1 MATMRTG
8 FGSGGDRMV
17 WFGNTGYTITGLTI
31 ELSRDRETGD
41 TVELTYEIPE
51 DLAMSSVPEMDSG
64 IDVLSS
70 VTLSKAVISPGVAGM
85 ASVKL
90 TYSKPVVE
98 AEEEEDDDDTDGED
112 GSGEEDSDDGGNDEE
127 GSWTIGGN
135 KFTTSFDV
143 TVVDQPILTHP
154 KMASISGGQ
163 LEYLKA
169 FMDGARLWELV
180 PEVDGSG
187 KPKLDS
193 DGLPVMKQLGKLL
206 KTGSKAFDLINKGV
220 TSYKDIMATYTVRQT
235 SRSDKSD
242 IDSVGTIGNPPKAPK
257 FKDRTWL
264 QVSSNCS
271 MNDDGKTYT
280 IENTWLLSGLGGWDK
295 DLYGA

>member
-1 MATMRTG
+1 
-8 FGSGGDRMV
+8 MV

-41 TVELTYEIPE
+41 TVELTYEVPE
-51 DLAMSSVPEMDSG
+51 DVAMSSIPEMDSS

-70 VTLSKAVISPGVAGM
+70 VALSKVVVTPGVAGM

-98 AEEEEDDDDTDGED
+98 EEDDDDNTG
-112 GSGEEDSDDGGNDEE
+112 GSDDGMSGSDEEDNEEE
-127 GSWTIGGN
+127 GSWTLGGN

-220 TSYKDIMATYTVRQT
+220 TAYKDIMATYTVRMT
-235 SRSDKSD
+235 SRTDKSD
-242 IDSVGTIGNPPKAPK
+242 ISSVGKINNPPKAPK
-257 FKDRTWL
+257 FPNRTWL

-295 DLYGA
+295 DLYGS

>member
-1 MATMRTG
+1 
-8 FGSGGDRMV
+8 MV
-17 WFGNTGYTITGLTI
+17 WFGHTGYTITALTI

-51 DLAMSSVPEMDSG
+51 GDALRSVPEMDSG

-70 VTLSKAVISPGVAGM
+70 VALSKAVITPGVAGV

-90 TYSKPVVE
+90 TYTKPKVE
-98 AEEEEDDDDTDGED
+98 EEEEDSEGGENGSEEGEGSGED
-112 GSGEEDSDDGGNDEE
+112 GEGEE
-127 GSWTIGGN
+127 GSSPARTVS
-135 KFTTSFDV
+135 FTTFFDV

-180 PEVDGSG
+180 PEVDNAG

-206 KTGSKAFDLINKGV
+206 NTGSKAFDLINKGV
-220 TSYKDIMATYTVRQT
+220 TAYKDIMATYTVRQT
-235 SRSDKSD
+235 SRTDKSD
-242 IDSVGTIGNPPKAPK
+242 ISSVGTINDPPKAPK
-257 FKDRTWL
+257 FPNRSWL

>member
-1 MATMRTG
+1 
-8 FGSGGDRMV
+8 MV
-17 WFGNTGYTITGLTI
+17 WFGHTGYTITALTI

-51 DLAMSSVPEMDSG
+51 GDALRSVPERDSG

-70 VTLSKAVISPGVAGM
+70 VALSKAVITPGVVGV

-90 TYSKPVVE
+90 TYTKPKVE
-98 AEEEEDDDDTDGED
+98 EEEEDSEGGENGSEEGEGSGED
-112 GSGEEDSDDGGNDEE
+112 GEGEE
-127 GSWTIGGN
+127 GSSPARTVS
-135 KFTTSFDV
+135 FTTSFDV

-180 PEVDGSG
+180 PEVDNAG

-206 KTGSKAFDLINKGV
+206 NTGSKAFDLINKGV
-220 TSYKDIMATYTVRQT
+220 TAYKDIMATYTVRQT
-235 SRSDKSD
+235 SRTDKSD
-242 IDSVGTIGNPPKAPK
+242 ISSVGTINDPPKAPK
-257 FKDRTWL
+257 FPNRSWL

>member
-1 MATMRTG
+1 MA
-8 FGSGGDRMV
+8 

-31 ELSRDRETGD
+31 ELSRDRKTGD
-41 TVELTYEIPE
+41 TVELTYEVPE
-51 DLAMSSVPEMDSG
+51 EVAMSAIPAMDSG

-70 VTLSKAVISPGVAGM
+70 VTLSKAVITPGVAGV

-90 TYSKPVVE
+90 TYSKPKVDP
-98 AEEEEDDDDTDGED
+98 EEDDTGN
-112 GSGEEDSDDGGNDEE
+112 GSEEESSGSDEGSKDEE

-135 KFTTSFDV
+135 SFTTSFDV

-154 KMASISGGQ
+154 KMAGISGGQ

-180 PEVDGSG
+180 PEVDNSG

-220 TSYKDIMATYTVRQT
+220 TSYKDIMATYTVRMA
-235 SRSDKSD
+235 SRSDKSN
-242 IDSVGTIGNPPKAPK
+242 IDSVGTINTPPKAPK

>member
-1 MATMRTG
+1 
-8 FGSGGDRMV
+8 MV
-17 WFGNTGYTITGLTI
+17 WFGHTGYTITALTI

-51 DLAMSSVPEMDSG
+51 GDALRSVPEMDSG

-70 VTLSKAVISPGVAGM
+70 VALSKAVITPGVAGV

-90 TYSKPVVE
+90 TYTKPKVE
-98 AEEEEDDDDTDGED
+98 EEEEDSEGGENDSEEGEGSGEDGEGED
-112 GSGEEDSDDGGNDEE
+112 GSSPARTV
-127 GSWTIGGN
+127 S
-135 KFTTSFDV
+135 FTTSFDV

-180 PEVDGSG
+180 PEVDNAG

-206 KTGSKAFDLINKGV
+206 NTGSKAFDLINKGV
-220 TSYKDIMATYTVRQT
+220 TAYKDIMATYTVRQT
-235 SRSDKSD
+235 SRTDKSD
-242 IDSVGTIGNPPKAPK
+242 ISSVGTINDPPKAPK
-257 FKDRTWL
+257 FPNRTWL

>member
-1 MATMRTG
+1 MAVLRTG
-8 FGSGGDRMV
+8 FGSGGDRLV
-17 WFGNTGYTITGLTI
+17 WFGHTGYTITGLTI

-51 DLAMSSVPEMDSG
+51 GDAMRSIPAMDSG

-70 VTLSKAVISPGVAGM
+70 VALSKAVITPGVAGM

-90 TYSKPVVE
+90 TYTKPKVE
-98 AEEEEDDDDTDGED
+98 DEEEDSEDGENSSED
-112 GSGEEDSDDGGNDEE
+112 GEGSGEGNEDNE
-127 GSWTIGGN
+127 GSSPSRAVS
-135 KFTTSFDV
+135 FTTSFDV

-163 LEYLKA
+163 MEYLKA

-180 PEVDGSG
+180 PEVDDNG

-206 KTGSKAFDLINKGV
+206 KTRSKAFDLINKGV
-220 TSYKDIMATYTVRQT
+220 TSYKDIMATYTVRMA

-242 IDSVGTIGNPPKAPK
+242 IESVGKINNPPKAPK
-257 FKDRTWL
+257 FPNRTWL

>member
-1 MATMRTG
+1 
-8 FGSGGDRMV
+8 MV
-17 WFGNTGYTITGLTI
+17 WFGHTGYTITALTI

-51 DLAMSSVPEMDSG
+51 GDALRSVPEMDSG

-70 VTLSKAVISPGVAGM
+70 VALSKAVITPGVAGV

-90 TYSKPVVE
+90 TYTKPKV
-98 AEEEEDDDDTDGED
+98 EEEEEGSGGGENGSEEGE
-112 GSGEEDSDDGGNDEE
+112 GSGEGGEGEE
-127 GSWTIGGN
+127 GSSPARTVS
-135 KFTTSFDV
+135 FTTSFDV

-180 PEVDGSG
+180 PEVDNAG

-206 KTGSKAFDLINKGV
+206 NTGSKAFDLINKGV
-220 TSYKDIMATYTVRQT
+220 TAYKDIMATYTVRQT
-235 SRSDKSD
+235 SRTDKSD
-242 IDSVGTIGNPPKAPK
+242 ISSVGTINDPPKAPK
-257 FKDRTWL
+257 FPNRSWL

>member
-1 MATMRTG
+1 
-8 FGSGGDRMV
+8 MV
-17 WFGNTGYTITGLTI
+17 WFGHTGYTITALTI

-51 DLAMSSVPEMDSG
+51 GDALRSVPEMDSG

-70 VTLSKAVISPGVAGM
+70 VALSKAVITPGVAGV

-90 TYSKPVVE
+90 TYTKPKVE
-98 AEEEEDDDDTDGED
+98 DEEEEGSEGGENGSEEGE
-112 GSGEEDSDDGGNDEE
+112 GSGEGGEGEE
-127 GSWTIGGN
+127 GSSPARTVS
-135 KFTTSFDV
+135 FTTSFDV

-180 PEVDGSG
+180 PEVDNAG

-206 KTGSKAFDLINKGV
+206 NTGSKAFDLINKGV
-220 TSYKDIMATYTVRQT
+220 TAYKDIMATYTVRQT
-235 SRSDKSD
+235 SRTDKSD
-242 IDSVGTIGNPPKAPK
+242 ISSVGTINDPPKAPK
-257 FKDRTWL
+257 FPNRSWL

>member
-1 MATMRTG
+1 
-8 FGSGGDRMV
+8 MV
-17 WFGNTGYTITGLTI
+17 WFGHTGYTITALTI

-51 DLAMSSVPEMDSG
+51 GDALRSVPEMDSG

-70 VTLSKAVISPGVAGM
+70 VALSKAVITPGVAGV

-90 TYSKPVVE
+90 TYTKPKV
-98 AEEEEDDDDTDGED
+98 EEDEEDSEGGENGSEEGEGSGED
-112 GSGEEDSDDGGNDEE
+112 GEGEE
-127 GSWTIGGN
+127 GSSPARTVS
-135 KFTTSFDV
+135 FTTSFDV

-180 PEVDGSG
+180 PEVDNAG

-206 KTGSKAFDLINKGV
+206 NTSSKAFDLINKGV
-220 TSYKDIMATYTVRQT
+220 TAYKDIMATYTVRQT
-235 SRSDKSD
+235 SRTDKSD
-242 IDSVGTIGNPPKAPK
+242 ISSVGTINDPPKAPK
-257 FKDRTWL
+257 FPNRSWL

>member
-1 MATMRTG
+1 
-8 FGSGGDRMV
+8 MV
-17 WFGNTGYTITGLTI
+17 WFGHTGYTITALTI

-51 DLAMSSVPEMDSG
+51 GDALRSVPEMDSG

-70 VTLSKAVISPGVAGM
+70 VALSKAVITPGVAGV

-90 TYSKPVVE
+90 TYTKPKVE
-98 AEEEEDDDDTDGED
+98 EEEEDSEGGENDSEEGEGSGED
-112 GSGEEDSDDGGNDEE
+112 GEGEE
-127 GSWTIGGN
+127 GSSPARTVS
-135 KFTTSFDV
+135 FTTSFDV
-143 TVVDQPILTHP
+143 TVVDQPFLTHP

-180 PEVDGSG
+180 PEVDNAG

-206 KTGSKAFDLINKGV
+206 NTGSKAFDLINKGV
-220 TSYKDIMATYTVRQT
+220 TAYKDIMATYTVRQT
-235 SRSDKSD
+235 SRTDKSD
-242 IDSVGTIGNPPKAPK
+242 ISSVGTINDPPKAPK
-257 FKDRTWL
+257 FPNRSWL

>member
-1 MATMRTG
+1 
-8 FGSGGDRMV
+8 MV
-17 WFGNTGYTITGLTI
+17 WFGHTGYTITALTI

-51 DLAMSSVPEMDSG
+51 GDALRSVPDMDSG

-70 VTLSKAVISPGVAGM
+70 VALSKAVITPGVAGV

-90 TYSKPVVE
+90 TYTKPKVE
-98 AEEEEDDDDTDGED
+98 EEEEDSEGGENGSEEGEGSGED
-112 GSGEEDSDDGGNDEE
+112 GEGEE
-127 GSWTIGGN
+127 GSSPARTVS
-135 KFTTSFDV
+135 FTTSFDV

-180 PEVDGSG
+180 PEVDNAG

-206 KTGSKAFDLINKGV
+206 NTGSKAFDLINKGV
-220 TSYKDIMATYTVRQT
+220 TAYKDIMATYTVRQT
-235 SRSDKSD
+235 SRTDKSD
-242 IDSVGTIGNPPKAPK
+242 ISSVGTINDPPKAPK
-257 FKDRTWL
+257 FPNRSWL

>member
-1 MATMRTG
+1 
-8 FGSGGDRMV
+8 MV
-17 WFGNTGYTITGLTI
+17 WFGHTGYTITALTI

-51 DLAMSSVPEMDSG
+51 GDALRSVPEMDSG

-70 VTLSKAVISPGVAGM
+70 VALSKAVITPGVAGV

-90 TYSKPVVE
+90 TYTKPKVE
-98 AEEEEDDDDTDGED
+98 DEEEDSEGGENGSEEGE
-112 GSGEEDSDDGGNDEE
+112 GSGEGGEGEE
-127 GSWTIGGN
+127 GSSPARTVS
-135 KFTTSFDV
+135 FTTSFDV

-180 PEVDGSG
+180 PEVDNAG

-206 KTGSKAFDLINKGV
+206 NTGSKAFDLINKGV
-220 TSYKDIMATYTVRQT
+220 TAYKDIMATYTVRQT
-235 SRSDKSD
+235 SRTDKSD
-242 IDSVGTIGNPPKAPK
+242 ISSVGTINDPPKAPK
-257 FKDRTWL
+257 FPNRTWL

>member
-1 MATMRTG
+1 MATLRTG
-8 FGSGGDRMV
+8 FGSGGDRLV
-17 WFGNTGYTITGLTI
+17 WFGNTGYIITGLTI

-41 TVELTYEIPE
+41 TVELTYEVPE
-51 DLAMSSVPEMDSG
+51 ASAMSSVPEMDSG

-70 VTLSKAVISPGVAGM
+70 VSLSKAVITPGVAGV

-90 TYSKPVVE
+90 TYTKPKVE
-98 AEEEEDDDDTDGED
+98 AEESEEDDDMD
-112 GSGEEDSDDGGNDEE
+112 GSGEEEGSDEGGGGEE
-127 GSWTIGGN
+127 GSWSMGGGS
-135 KFTTSFDV
+135 FTTSFDV

-206 KTGSKAFDLINKGV
+206 RTGSKAFDLINKGV

-242 IDSVGTIGNPPKAPK
+242 ISSVGKINNPPKAPK
-257 FKDRTWL
+257 FPNRTWL

-295 DLYGA
+295 DLYGS

>member
-1 MATMRTG
+1 MATLHTG
-8 FGSGGDRMV
+8 FGRNGDRMV

-41 TVELTYEIPE
+41 TVELTYEVPE
-51 DLAMSSVPEMDSG
+51 DVAMSSIPEMDSS

-70 VTLSKAVISPGVAGM
+70 VALSKAVVTPGVAGM

-98 AEEEEDDDDTDGED
+98 EEEEDDDDNTGGSDDGMSGSDEEGNEED
-112 GSGEEDSDDGGNDEE
+112 GS
-127 GSWTIGGN
+127 WTLGGN

-220 TSYKDIMATYTVRQT
+220 TAYKDIMATYTVRMT
-235 SRSDKSD
+235 SRTDKSD
-242 IDSVGTIGNPPKAPK
+242 ISSVGKINNPPKAPK
-257 FKDRTWL
+257 FPNRTWL

-295 DLYGA
+295 DLYGS

>member
-1 MATMRTG
+1 
-8 FGSGGDRMV
+8 MV
-17 WFGNTGYTITGLTI
+17 WFGHTGYTITALTI

-51 DLAMSSVPEMDSG
+51 GDALRSVPEMDSG

-70 VTLSKAVISPGVAGM
+70 VALSKAVITPGVAGV

-90 TYSKPVVE
+90 TYTKPKV
-98 AEEEEDDDDTDGED
+98 EEEEEGSGGGENGSEEGEGSGEDGEGED
-112 GSGEEDSDDGGNDEE
+112 GSSPARTV
-127 GSWTIGGN
+127 S
-135 KFTTSFDV
+135 FTTSFDV

-180 PEVDGSG
+180 PEVDNAG

-206 KTGSKAFDLINKGV
+206 NTGSKAFDLINKGV
-220 TSYKDIMATYTVRQT
+220 TAYKDIMATYTVRQT
-235 SRSDKSD
+235 SRTDKSD
-242 IDSVGTIGNPPKAPK
+242 ISSVGTINDPPKAPK
-257 FKDRTWL
+257 FPNRSWL

>member
-1 MATMRTG
+1 
-8 FGSGGDRMV
+8 MV
-17 WFGNTGYTITGLTI
+17 WFGNTGYTITALTI

-41 TVELTYEIPE
+41 TVELTYEVPE
-51 DLAMSSVPEMDSG
+51 DVAMSSVPEMDSG

-70 VTLSKAVISPGVAGM
+70 VALSRAVITPGVAGV

-90 TYSKPVVE
+90 TYTKPKVE
-98 AEEEEDDDDTDGED
+98 EEEEEDDNTDNPEDEDNPGGDDNGGDD
-112 GSGEEDSDDGGNDEE
+112 DDSSNRAV
-127 GSWTIGGN
+127 S
-135 KFTTSFDV
+135 FTTSFDV

-154 KMASISGGQ
+154 KMAGISGGQ

-180 PEVDGSG
+180 PEVDNAG

-206 KTGSKAFDLINKGV
+206 NTGNKAFDLINKGV
-220 TSYKDIMATYTVRQT
+220 TAYKDIMATYTVRQT
-235 SRSDKSD
+235 SRTDKSN
-242 IDSVGTIGNPPKAPK
+242 IDSVGTINDPPKAPK
-257 FKDRTWL
+257 FPNRTWL

-280 IENTWLLSGLGGWDK
+280 IENTWLLSGLGGWDE

>member
-1 MATMRTG
+1 
-8 FGSGGDRMV
+8 MV
-17 WFGNTGYTITGLTI
+17 WFGHTGYTITALTI

-51 DLAMSSVPEMDSG
+51 GDALRSVPEMDSG

-70 VTLSKAVISPGVAGM
+70 VALSKAVITPGVAGV

-90 TYSKPVVE
+90 TYTKPKV
-98 AEEEEDDDDTDGED
+98 EEDEEDSEGGENGSEEGEGSGED
-112 GSGEEDSDDGGNDEE
+112 GEGEE
-127 GSWTIGGN
+127 GSSPARTVS
-135 KFTTSFDV
+135 FTTSFDV

-180 PEVDGSG
+180 PEVDNAG

-206 KTGSKAFDLINKGV
+206 NTGSKAFDLINKGV
-220 TSYKDIMATYTVRQT
+220 TAYKDIMATYTVRQT
-235 SRSDKSD
+235 SRTDKSD
-242 IDSVGTIGNPPKAPK
+242 ISSVGTINDPPKAPK
-257 FKDRTWL
+257 FPNRTWL

>member
-1 MATMRTG
+1 MATLHTG
-8 FGSGGDRMV
+8 FGRNGDRMV

-41 TVELTYEIPE
+41 TVELTYEVPE
-51 DLAMSSVPEMDSG
+51 DVAMSSIPEMDSS

-70 VTLSKAVISPGVAGM
+70 VALSKAVVTPGVAGM

-98 AEEEEDDDDTDGED
+98 EEEEDDDDNTG
-112 GSGEEDSDDGGNDEE
+112 GSDDGMSGSDEEDNEEE
-127 GSWTIGGN
+127 GSWTLGGN

-206 KTGSKAFDLINKGV
+206 KTGSKALDLINKGV
-220 TSYKDIMATYTVRQT
+220 TAYKDIMATYTVRMT
-235 SRSDKSD
+235 SRTDKSD
-242 IDSVGTIGNPPKAPK
+242 ISSVGKINNPPKAPK
-257 FKDRTWL
+257 FPNRTWL

-295 DLYGA
+295 DLYGS

>member
-1 MATMRTG
+1 
-8 FGSGGDRMV
+8 MV
-17 WFGNTGYTITGLTI
+17 WFGHTGYTITALTI

-51 DLAMSSVPEMDSG
+51 GDALRSVPEMDSG

-70 VTLSKAVISPGVAGM
+70 VALSKAVITPGVAGV

-90 TYSKPVVE
+90 TYTKPKVE
-98 AEEEEDDDDTDGED
+98 EEEEDSVGGENGSEEGEGSGED
-112 GSGEEDSDDGGNDEE
+112 GEGEE
-127 GSWTIGGN
+127 GSSPARTVS
-135 KFTTSFDV
+135 FTTSFDV

-154 KMASISGGQ
+154 KMASLSGGQ

-180 PEVDGSG
+180 PEVDNAG

-206 KTGSKAFDLINKGV
+206 NTGSKAFDLINKGV
-220 TSYKDIMATYTVRQT
+220 TAYKDIMATYTVRQT
-235 SRSDKSD
+235 SRTDKSD
-242 IDSVGTIGNPPKAPK
+242 ISSVGTINDPPKAPK
-257 FKDRTWL
+257 FPNRSWL

>member
-1 MATMRTG
+1 MA
-8 FGSGGDRMV
+8 
-17 WFGNTGYTITGLTI
+17 WFGNTGYAITGLTI
-31 ELSRDRETGD
+31 ELSRDRDTGD
-41 TVELTYEIPE
+41 TVELTYEVPE
-51 DLAMSSVPEMDSG
+51 DIAMQTIPAMDSG
-64 IDVLSS
+64 IDVLAS
-70 VTLSKAVISPGVAGM
+70 VTLSKAVVTPGVAGV

-98 AEEEEDDDDTDGED
+98 EEDDDDTDG
-112 GSGEEDSDDGGNDEE
+112 GSGDDMSGSDDGGNDEE

-193 DGLPVMKQLGKLL
+193 DALPVMKQLGKLL

-242 IDSVGTIGNPPKAPK
+242 IDSVGTISNPPKAPK

>member
-1 MATMRTG
+1 
-8 FGSGGDRMV
+8 MV
-17 WFGNTGYTITGLTI
+17 WFGHTGYTITALTI

-51 DLAMSSVPEMDSG
+51 GDALRSVPEMDSG

-70 VTLSKAVISPGVAGM
+70 VALSKAVITPGVAGV

-90 TYSKPVVE
+90 TYTKPKVE
-98 AEEEEDDDDTDGED
+98 EEEEDSEGSENDSEEGEGSGED
-112 GSGEEDSDDGGNDEE
+112 GEGEEGASPARTV
-127 GSWTIGGN
+127 S
-135 KFTTSFDV
+135 FTTSFDV

-180 PEVDGSG
+180 PEVDNAG

-206 KTGSKAFDLINKGV
+206 NTGSKAFDLINKGV
-220 TSYKDIMATYTVRQT
+220 TAYKDIMATYTVRQT
-235 SRSDKSD
+235 SRTDKSD
-242 IDSVGTIGNPPKAPK
+242 ISSVGTINDPPKAPK
-257 FKDRTWL
+257 FPNRSWL

>member
-1 MATMRTG
+1 
-8 FGSGGDRMV
+8 MV
-17 WFGNTGYTITGLTI
+17 WFGHTGYTITALTI

-51 DLAMSSVPEMDSG
+51 GDALRSVPEMDSG

-70 VTLSKAVISPGVAGM
+70 VALSKAVITPGVAGV

-90 TYSKPVVE
+90 TYTKPKVE
-98 AEEEEDDDDTDGED
+98 EEEEDSEGGENGSEEGEGSGEDGEGED
-112 GSGEEDSDDGGNDEE
+112 GSSPARTV
-127 GSWTIGGN
+127 S
-135 KFTTSFDV
+135 FTTSFDV

-180 PEVDGSG
+180 PEVDNAG

-206 KTGSKAFDLINKGV
+206 NTGSKAFDLINKGV
-220 TSYKDIMATYTVRQT
+220 TAYKDIMATYTVRQT

-242 IDSVGTIGNPPKAPK
+242 ISSVGTINDPPKAPK
-257 FKDRTWL
+257 FPNRSWL

>member
-1 MATMRTG
+1 MATLRTG
-8 FGSGGDRMV
+8 FGSGGDRLV
-17 WFGNTGYTITGLTI
+17 WFGNTGYIITGLTI

-41 TVELTYEIPE
+41 TVELTYEVPE
-51 DLAMSSVPEMDSG
+51 ASAMSSVPEMDSG

-70 VTLSKAVISPGVAGM
+70 VSLSKAVITPGVAGV

-90 TYSKPVVE
+90 TYTKPKVE
-98 AEEEEDDDDTDGED
+98 AEESEEDDDLD
-112 GSGEEDSDDGGNDEE
+112 GSGEEEGSDEGGGGEE
-127 GSWTIGGN
+127 GSWSMGGGS
-135 KFTTSFDV
+135 FTTSFDV

-180 PEVDGSG
+180 PEVDNDG

-206 KTGSKAFDLINKGV
+206 RTGSKAFDLINKGV

-242 IDSVGTIGNPPKAPK
+242 ISSVGKINNPPKAPK
-257 FKDRTWL
+257 FPNRTWL

-295 DLYGA
+295 DLYGS

>member
-1 MATMRTG
+1 
-8 FGSGGDRMV
+8 MV
-17 WFGNTGYTITGLTI
+17 WFGHTGYTITALTI

-51 DLAMSSVPEMDSG
+51 GDALRSVPEMDSG

-70 VTLSKAVISPGVAGM
+70 VALSKAVITPGVAGV

-90 TYSKPVVE
+90 TYTKPKVE
-98 AEEEEDDDDTDGED
+98 EEEEDSEGGENGSEEGE
-112 GSGEEDSDDGGNDEE
+112 GSGEEGEGEE
-127 GSWTIGGN
+127 GSSPARTVS
-135 KFTTSFDV
+135 FTTSFDV

-180 PEVDGSG
+180 PEVDNAG

-206 KTGSKAFDLINKGV
+206 NTGSKAFDLINKGV
-220 TSYKDIMATYTVRQT
+220 TAYKDIMATYTVRQA
-235 SRSDKSD
+235 SRTDKSD
-242 IDSVGTIGNPPKAPK
+242 ISSVGTINDPPKAPK
-257 FKDRTWL
+257 FPNRSWL

>member
-1 MATMRTG
+1 
-8 FGSGGDRMV
+8 MV
-17 WFGNTGYTITGLTI
+17 WFGHTGYTITALTI

-51 DLAMSSVPEMDSG
+51 GDALRSVPEMDSG

-70 VTLSKAVISPGVAGM
+70 VALSKAVITPGVAGV

-90 TYSKPVVE
+90 TYTKPKVE
-98 AEEEEDDDDTDGED
+98 EEEEDSEGGENGSEEGE
-112 GSGEEDSDDGGNDEE
+112 GSGEGGEGEE
-127 GSWTIGGN
+127 GSSPARTVS
-135 KFTTSFDV
+135 FTTSFDV

-180 PEVDGSG
+180 PEVDNAG

-206 KTGSKAFDLINKGV
+206 NTGSKAFDLINKGV
-220 TSYKDIMATYTVRQT
+220 TAYKDIMATYTVRQT

-242 IDSVGTIGNPPKAPK
+242 ISSVGTINDPPKAPK
-257 FKDRTWL
+257 FPNRSWL

>member
-1 MATMRTG
+1 MATLHTG
-8 FGSGGDRMV
+8 FGRNGDRMV

-41 TVELTYEIPE
+41 TVELTYEVPE
-51 DLAMSSVPEMDSG
+51 DVAMSSIPEMDSSV
-64 IDVLSS
+64 DVLSS
-70 VTLSKAVISPGVAGM
+70 VALSKAVVTPGVAGM

-98 AEEEEDDDDTDGED
+98 EEEEDDDDNTG
-112 GSGEEDSDDGGNDEE
+112 GSDDGMSGSDEEDNEEE
-127 GSWTIGGN
+127 GSWTLGGN

-220 TSYKDIMATYTVRQT
+220 TAYKDIMATYTVRMT
-235 SRSDKSD
+235 SRTDKSD
-242 IDSVGTIGNPPKAPK
+242 INSVGKINNPPKAPK
-257 FKDRTWL
+257 FPNRTWL

-295 DLYGA
+295 DLYGS

>member
-1 MATMRTG
+1 
-8 FGSGGDRMV
+8 MV
-17 WFGNTGYTITGLTI
+17 WFGHTGYTITALTI

-51 DLAMSSVPEMDSG
+51 SDALRSVPEMDSG

-70 VTLSKAVISPGVAGM
+70 VALSKAVITPGVAGV

-90 TYSKPVVE
+90 TYTKPKV
-98 AEEEEDDDDTDGED
+98 EEEEEESEGGENDSEEGEGSGED
-112 GSGEEDSDDGGNDEE
+112 GEGEE
-127 GSWTIGGN
+127 GSSPARTVS
-135 KFTTSFDV
+135 FTTSFDV

-180 PEVDGSG
+180 PEVDNAG

-206 KTGSKAFDLINKGV
+206 NTGSKAFDLINKGV
-220 TSYKDIMATYTVRQT
+220 TAYKDIMATYTVRQT
-235 SRSDKSD
+235 SRTDKSD
-242 IDSVGTIGNPPKAPK
+242 ISSVGTINDPPKAPK
-257 FKDRTWL
+257 FPNRSWL

>member
-1 MATMRTG
+1 
-8 FGSGGDRMV
+8 MV
-17 WFGNTGYTITGLTI
+17 WFGHTGYTITALTI

-51 DLAMSSVPEMDSG
+51 GDALRSVPEMDSG

-70 VTLSKAVISPGVAGM
+70 VALSKAVITPGVAGV

-90 TYSKPVVE
+90 TYTKPKV
-98 AEEEEDDDDTDGED
+98 EEEEEEGSGGGENGSEEGEGSGED
-112 GSGEEDSDDGGNDEE
+112 GEGEE
-127 GSWTIGGN
+127 GSSPARTVS
-135 KFTTSFDV
+135 FTTSFDV

-180 PEVDGSG
+180 PEVDNAG

-206 KTGSKAFDLINKGV
+206 NTGSKAFDLINKGV
-220 TSYKDIMATYTVRQT
+220 TAYKDIMATYTVRQT
-235 SRSDKSD
+235 SRTDKSD
-242 IDSVGTIGNPPKAPK
+242 ISSVGTINDPPKAPK
-257 FKDRTWL
+257 FPNRSWL

>member
-1 MATMRTG
+1 
-8 FGSGGDRMV
+8 MV
-17 WFGNTGYTITGLTI
+17 WFGHTGYTITALTI

-51 DLAMSSVPEMDSG
+51 GDALRSVPEMDSG

-70 VTLSKAVISPGVAGM
+70 VALSKAVITPGVAGV

-90 TYSKPVVE
+90 TYTKPKVE
-98 AEEEEDDDDTDGED
+98 EEEEDSEGGENDSEEGEGSGED
-112 GSGEEDSDDGGNDEE
+112 GEGEE
-127 GSWTIGGN
+127 GSSPARTVS
-135 KFTTSFDV
+135 FTTSFDV

-180 PEVDGSG
+180 PEVDNAG

-206 KTGSKAFDLINKGV
+206 NTSGKAFDLINKGV
-220 TSYKDIMATYTVRQT
+220 TAYKDIMATYTVRQT
-235 SRSDKSD
+235 SRTDKSD
-242 IDSVGTIGNPPKAPK
+242 ISSVGTINDPPKAPK
-257 FKDRTWL
+257 FPNRSWL

>member
-1 MATMRTG
+1 
-8 FGSGGDRMV
+8 MV
-17 WFGNTGYTITGLTI
+17 WFGHTGYTITALTI

-51 DLAMSSVPEMDSG
+51 GDALRSVPEMDSG

-70 VTLSKAVISPGVAGM
+70 VALSKAVITPGVAGV

-90 TYSKPVVE
+90 TYTKPKVE
-98 AEEEEDDDDTDGED
+98 EEEEDSEGGVNGSEEGEGSGEDGEGED
-112 GSGEEDSDDGGNDEE
+112 GSSPARTV
-127 GSWTIGGN
+127 S
-135 KFTTSFDV
+135 FTTSFDV

-180 PEVDGSG
+180 PEVDNAG

-206 KTGSKAFDLINKGV
+206 NTGSKAFDLINKGV
-220 TSYKDIMATYTVRQT
+220 TAYKDIMATYTVRQT
-235 SRSDKSD
+235 SRTDKSD
-242 IDSVGTIGNPPKAPK
+242 ISSVGTINDPPKAPK
-257 FKDRTWL
+257 FPNRSWL

>member
-1 MATMRTG
+1 
-8 FGSGGDRMV
+8 MV
-17 WFGNTGYTITGLTI
+17 WFGHTGHTITALTI

-51 DLAMSSVPEMDSG
+51 GDALRSVPEMDSG

-70 VTLSKAVISPGVAGM
+70 VALSKAVITPGVAGV

-90 TYSKPVVE
+90 TYTKPKVE
-98 AEEEEDDDDTDGED
+98 EEEEDSEGGENGSEEGE
-112 GSGEEDSDDGGNDEE
+112 GSGEGGEGEE
-127 GSWTIGGN
+127 GSSPARTVS
-135 KFTTSFDV
+135 FTTSFDV

-180 PEVDGSG
+180 PEVDNAG

-206 KTGSKAFDLINKGV
+206 NTGSKAFDLINKGV
-220 TSYKDIMATYTVRQT
+220 TAYKDIMATYTVRQT
-235 SRSDKSD
+235 SRTDKSD
-242 IDSVGTIGNPPKAPK
+242 ISSVGTINDPPKAPK
-257 FKDRTWL
+257 FPNRSWL

>member
-1 MATMRTG
+1 MATLRTG
-8 FGSGGDRMV
+8 FGSGGDRLV
-17 WFGNTGYTITGLTI
+17 WFGNTGYIITGLTT

-41 TVELTYEIPE
+41 TVELTYEVPE
-51 DLAMSSVPEMDSG
+51 ASAMSSVPEMDSG

-70 VTLSKAVISPGVAGM
+70 VSLSKAVITPGVAGV

-90 TYSKPVVE
+90 TYTKPKVE
-98 AEEEEDDDDTDGED
+98 GEESEEDDDLD
-112 GSGEEDSDDGGNDEE
+112 GSGEDEE
-127 GSWTIGGN
+127 GSDGGGGEEGSWSMGGGS
-135 KFTTSFDV
+135 FTTSFDV

-242 IDSVGTIGNPPKAPK
+242 INSVGKINNPPKAPK
-257 FKDRTWL
+257 FPNRTWL

-295 DLYGA
+295 DLYGS

>member
-8 FGSGGDRMV
+8 F
-17 WFGNTGYTITGLTI
+17 
-31 ELSRDRETGD
+31 
-41 TVELTYEIPE
+41 
-51 DLAMSSVPEMDSG
+51 
-64 IDVLSS
+64 
-70 VTLSKAVISPGVAGM
+70 
-85 ASVKL
+85 
-90 TYSKPVVE
+90 
-98 AEEEEDDDDTDGED
+98 

-257 FKDRTWL
+257 APKFKDRTWL
-264 QVSSNCS
+264 QVSSNGTIRFAPYITGDYAGFCASHDIKVATGGVCIFTSEDGTTWQCS
-271 MNDDGKTYT
+271 EWGVKAF
-280 IENTWLLSGLGGWDK
+280 K
-295 DLYGA
+295 HV

>member
-1 MATMRTG
+1 MATLHTG
-8 FGSGGDRMV
+8 FGRNGDRMV

-41 TVELTYEIPE
+41 TVELTYEVPE
-51 DLAMSSVPEMDSG
+51 DVAMSSIPEMDSS

-70 VTLSKAVISPGVAGM
+70 VALSKAVVTPGVAGM

-98 AEEEEDDDDTDGED
+98 EEEEDDDDNTG
-112 GSGEEDSDDGGNDEE
+112 GSDDGMSGSDEEDNEEE
-127 GSWTIGGN
+127 GSWTLGGN

-220 TSYKDIMATYTVRQT
+220 TAYKDIMATYTVRMT
-235 SRSDKSD
+235 SRTDKSD
-242 IDSVGTIGNPPKAPK
+242 ISSVGKINNPPKAPK
-257 FKDRTWL
+257 FPNRTWL

-295 DLYGA
+295 DLYGS

>member
-1 MATMRTG
+1 
-8 FGSGGDRMV
+8 MV
-17 WFGNTGYTITGLTI
+17 WFGHTGYTITALTI

-51 DLAMSSVPEMDSG
+51 GDALRSVPEMDSG

-70 VTLSKAVISPGVAGM
+70 VALSKAVITPGVAGV

-90 TYSKPVVE
+90 TYTKPKVE
-98 AEEEEDDDDTDGED
+98 EEEEDSEGGENDSEEGEGSGED
-112 GSGEEDSDDGGNDEE
+112 GEGEE
-127 GSWTIGGN
+127 GSSPARTVS
-135 KFTTSFDV
+135 FTTSFDV

-180 PEVDGSG
+180 PEVDNAG

-206 KTGSKAFDLINKGV
+206 NTGSKAFDLINKGV
-220 TSYKDIMATYTVRQT
+220 TAYKDIMATYTVRQT
-235 SRSDKSD
+235 SRTDKSD
-242 IDSVGTIGNPPKAPK
+242 ISSVGTINDPPKAPK
-257 FKDRTWL
+257 FPNRSWL

>member
-1 MATMRTG
+1 
-8 FGSGGDRMV
+8 MV
-17 WFGNTGYTITGLTI
+17 WFGHTGYTITALTI

-51 DLAMSSVPEMDSG
+51 GDALRSVPEMDSG

-70 VTLSKAVISPGVAGM
+70 VALSKAVITPGVAGV

-90 TYSKPVVE
+90 TYTKPKVE
-98 AEEEEDDDDTDGED
+98 EEEEDSEGGENGSEEGEGSGEGGEGED
-112 GSGEEDSDDGGNDEE
+112 GSSPARAV
-127 GSWTIGGN
+127 S
-135 KFTTSFDV
+135 FTTSFDV

-180 PEVDGSG
+180 PEVDNAG

-206 KTGSKAFDLINKGV
+206 NTGSKAFDLINKGV
-220 TSYKDIMATYTVRQT
+220 TAYKDIMATYTVRQT
-235 SRSDKSD
+235 SRTDKSD
-242 IDSVGTIGNPPKAPK
+242 ISSVGTINDPPKAPK
-257 FKDRTWL
+257 FPNRSWL

>member
-41 TVELTYEIPE
+41 TVELTYEVPE
-51 DLAMSSVPEMDSG
+51 DVAMNSIPEMDSS

-70 VTLSKAVISPGVAGM
+70 VALSKAVVTPGVAGM

-98 AEEEEDDDDTDGED
+98 EEEEDEDDNTG
-112 GSGEEDSDDGGNDEE
+112 GSDDGMSGSDEEDNEEE
-127 GSWTIGGN
+127 GSWTLGGN

-220 TSYKDIMATYTVRQT
+220 TSYKDIMATYTVRMT
-235 SRSDKSD
+235 SRTDKSD
-242 IDSVGTIGNPPKAPK
+242 ISSVGKINNPPKAPK
-257 FKDRTWL
+257 FPNRTWL

-295 DLYGA
+295 DLYGS

>member
-1 MATMRTG
+1 
-8 FGSGGDRMV
+8 MV
-17 WFGNTGYTITGLTI
+17 WFGHTGYTITALTI

-51 DLAMSSVPEMDSG
+51 GDALRSVPEMDSG

-70 VTLSKAVISPGVAGM
+70 VALSKAVITPGVAGV

-90 TYSKPVVE
+90 TYTKPKV
-98 AEEEEDDDDTDGED
+98 EEEEEGSEGGENGSEEGE
-112 GSGEEDSDDGGNDEE
+112 GSGEGGEGEE
-127 GSWTIGGN
+127 GSSPARTVS
-135 KFTTSFDV
+135 FTTSFDV

-180 PEVDGSG
+180 PEVDNAG

-206 KTGSKAFDLINKGV
+206 NTGSKAFDLINKGV
-220 TSYKDIMATYTVRQT
+220 TAYKDIMATYTVRQT
-235 SRSDKSD
+235 SRTDKSD
-242 IDSVGTIGNPPKAPK
+242 ISSVGTINDPPKAPK
-257 FKDRTWL
+257 FPNRSWL

>member
-1 MATMRTG
+1 MATLHTG
-8 FGSGGDRMV
+8 FGRNGDRMV

-41 TVELTYEIPE
+41 TVELTYEVPE
-51 DLAMSSVPEMDSG
+51 DVAMSSIPEMDSS

-70 VTLSKAVISPGVAGM
+70 VALSKAVVTPGVAGM

-98 AEEEEDDDDTDGED
+98 EEEEDDDDNTGGSDDGMSGSDEEDNEED
-112 GSGEEDSDDGGNDEE
+112 GS
-127 GSWTIGGN
+127 WTLGGN

-220 TSYKDIMATYTVRQT
+220 TAYKDIMATYTVRMT
-235 SRSDKSD
+235 SRTDKSD
-242 IDSVGTIGNPPKAPK
+242 ISSVGKINNPPKAPK
-257 FKDRTWL
+257 FPNRTWL

-295 DLYGA
+295 DLYGS

>member
-1 MATMRTG
+1 
-8 FGSGGDRMV
+8 MV
-17 WFGNTGYTITGLTI
+17 WFGHTGYTITALTI

-51 DLAMSSVPEMDSG
+51 GDALRSVPEMDSG

-70 VTLSKAVISPGVAGM
+70 VALSKAVITPGVAGV

-90 TYSKPVVE
+90 TYTKPKVE
-98 AEEEEDDDDTDGED
+98 EEEEDSEGGENDSEEGEGSVEDGE
-112 GSGEEDSDDGGNDEE
+112 GEE
-127 GSWTIGGN
+127 GSSPARTVS
-135 KFTTSFDV
+135 FTTSFDV

-180 PEVDGSG
+180 PEVDNAG

-206 KTGSKAFDLINKGV
+206 NTSSKAFDLINKGV
-220 TSYKDIMATYTVRQT
+220 TAYKDIMATYTVRQT
-235 SRSDKSD
+235 SRTDKSD
-242 IDSVGTIGNPPKAPK
+242 ISSVGTINDPPKAPK
-257 FKDRTWL
+257 FPNRSWL